1 MLAETSLSTRTE
13 KSLSADI
20 IKYIAAAAM
29 LIDHIAWCF
38 VDTNTVLGIIMH
50 TIGRITA
57 PIMCYFIAEGYHYTK
72 NVKKYLL
79 RLGIF
84 AVISWIPYNYMECGV
99 LPFGVNGDGWWLRL
113 MQSVIFTFF
122 LGLLALAAIHKETIP
137 KAVRVI
143 IVILLCIVSA
153 IGDWA
158 VLGVVWIILF
168 DRYRG
173 DFKKQAIAFAISSL
187 ILTTLIFIVLPGT
200 TLAETLF
207 QYGVLLALVPLYF
220 YNGGKGRGGG
230 FNKWFFYVFYPLHM
244 LLLGLIKYAVLD
256 MHPLIEM

>member
-1 MLAETSLSTRTE
+1 MLAETSLPVRAE
-13 KSLSADI
+13 KPLSADI

-38 VDTNTVLGIIMH
+38 VDTYTVLGMIMH

-57 PIMCYFIAEGYHYTK
+57 PIMCYFIAEGYHYTR

-84 AVISWIPYNYMECGV
+84 AAISWIPFNYMECGM
-99 LPFGVNGDGWWLRL
+99 LPFGAGWLRL

-122 LGLLALAAIHKETIP
+122 LGLLALAVIHKETIP

-143 IVILLCIVSA
+143 IVILLCIVSV
-153 IGDWA
+153 IGDWP
-158 VLGVVWIILF
+158 VMGVVWIILF

-173 DFKKQAIAFAISSL
+173 NFKKQAIAFAVSSVVL
-187 ILTTLIFIVLPGT
+187 ITLPCIVIMGM

-230 FNKWFFYVFYPLHM
+230 FNKWFFYIFYPLHM
-244 LLLGLIKYAVLD
+244 LLLGLIKYAILD
-256 MHPLIEM
+256 MQPIIGM

>member
-1 MLAETSLSTRTE
+1 MITETYLPTRQE
-13 KSLSADI
+13 KPLSADI

-38 VDTNTVLGIIMH
+38 ADTYTAAGMIMH

-57 PIMCYFIAEGYHYTK
+57 PIMCYFIAEGYHYTR

-84 AVISWIPYNYMECGV
+84 AVISWIPYNYMEIGA
-99 LPFGVNGDGWWLRL
+99 LPFGDGWLRL

-143 IVILLCIVSA
+143 IVILLCAFST
-153 IGDWA
+153 IGDWP

-173 DFKKQAIAFAISSL
+173 DFKKQAAAFAVSSVVLLTLML
-187 ILTTLIFIVLPGT
+187 IVIMGESP
-200 TLAETLF
+200 AEALF
-207 QYGVLLALVPLYF
+207 QYGVLLALVPLYL
-220 YNGGKGRGGG
+220 YNGGKGRTGG
-230 FNKWFFYVFYPLHM
+230 FNKWFFYIFYPLHM
-244 LLLGLIKYAVLD
+244 LLLGLIKYAVLE
-256 MHPLIEM
+256 MPPLI

>member
-1 MLAETSLSTRTE
+1 MLAETSLPIRSE
-13 KSLSADI
+13 KPLSADI

-38 VDTNTVLGIIMH
+38 VDTYTAAGMIMH

-84 AVISWIPYNYMECGV
+84 AAISWIPFNYMECGV
-99 LPFGVNGDGWWLRL
+99 LPFGAGWLRL

-137 KAVRVI
+137 KAVRAI
-143 IVILLCIVSA
+143 IVILLCIISV
-153 IGDWA
+153 IGDWP

-173 DFKKQAIAFAISSL
+173 NFKKQAAAFAVSSVVL
-187 ILTTLIFIVLPGT
+187 ITLLCIAIMGMP
-200 TLAETLF
+200 LAEVLF

-244 LLLGLIKYAVLD
+244 LLLGLIKYVILD
-256 MHPLIEM
+256 MQPLI